1 MKRLAIFAI
10 LMVSMFLVGCSYAQI
25 VKMGD
30 EEHEVSAEKNADKES
45 SKISSEPAD
54 EDEEDAEREQLHV
67 KDSSTGETVT
77 LEKIP
82 DYRRDKDMSE
92 KCDMDFPLECVKFL
106 AKDGIEYITIKNA
119 GYNSKLNQVTLTLN
133 NDECDPVETYI
144 EPGQNKDFECFE
156 DADDNGMVVGN
167 LEIEYY
173 SPIEQK
179 HDSKSGVL
187 VVRME

>member
-1 MKRLAIFAI
+1 MKKLVIIAI
-10 LMVSMFLVGCSYAQI
+10 LVASMFLIGCAYTQI
-25 VKMGD
+25 GF
-30 EEHEVSAEKNADKES
+30 DKEDKENEKES
-45 SKISSEPAD
+45 TKGKTISSEPFETVEND
-54 EDEEDAEREQLHV
+54 EDEEREQLHV

-82 DYRRDKDMSE
+82 DYRREREATE

-106 AKDGIEYITIKNA
+106 AKDGIEYLTIKNA
-119 GYNSKLNQVTLTLN
+119 GYTSKLNQVTLTLN
-133 NDECDPVETYI
+133 GDECDPVETSI

>member
-1 MKRLAIFAI
+1 MKKLAILAI
-10 LMVSMFLVGCSYAQI
+10 LIVSMFLVGCAYTQI
-25 VKMGD
+25 GADADDK
-30 EEHEVSAEKNADKES
+30 EAEKTSTKTREIS
-45 SKISSEPAD
+45 SKTTTAD
-54 EDEEDAEREQLHV
+54 EDEEEEGEELRV
-67 KDSSTGETVT
+67 KDTSTGETVT
-77 LEKIP
+77 LKKIP
-82 DYRRDKDMSE
+82 DYRRDRDVTE

-106 AKDGIEYITIKNA
+106 AKDGIEYLTIKNT
-119 GYNSKLNQVTLTLN
+119 GYTSKLNQVTLTLN
-133 NDECDPVETYI
+133 NDECDPVETFI

-156 DADDNGMVVGN
+156 DPDENGIVVGN